1 MNKIQLWQSA
11 SVSHV
16 LDFCKNKLGLAIAI
30 SEINPS
36 GIPYVKLSYLGE
48 ESSLAHLPMNFS
60 AALCLTSCPK
70 CKPNEQNVIYAEE
83 ICG

>member
-16 LDFCKNKLGLAIAI
+16 LDFCKNKWGLVIAI

-48 ESSLAHLPMNFS
+48 ENVANLPMNFS
-60 AALCLTSCPK
+60 AAFCLTSCPK
-70 CKPNEQNVIYAEE
+70 CKPNEQNVIRAEE